1 MFTRPAFCYKN
12 GVMDPVCFHIGS
24 RPIYW
29 YGVLVAL
36 GFLAAVAHWNV
47 LGKKDG
53 RPAGFGSE
61 LGFWI
66 MLSGILGARVA
77 YTFEQQSEFSS
88 MPAERQT

>member
-1 MFTRPAFCYKN
+1 
-12 GVMDPVCFHIGS
+12 MDPVCFHIGS

-77 YTFEQQSEFSS
+77 YTFEQQSEFSCHARRAS
-88 MPAERQT
+88 DLAFLANYHFNG